1 MTTMTMAEKIVNRM
15 TTIQSLLSGVLQ
27 DCVPEQAMLSVPVTG
42 MSMDSRRLQ
51 RGDLFI
57 ACFGRNHDARDY
69 IGSAIENGAAAVLAQ
84 AGGDWRESHWQ
95 GPVPVL
101 VLDSLVAQIS
111 GIAARYYGEPA
122 SNLEVTGV
130 TGTNGKTSCTQFL
143 AQALTLTGESCGV
156 IGTLGAG
163 LYPVL
168 DDTGYTT
175 PGPVDVQHHLYDFV
189 SGGTRYAVIE
199 ASSQG
204 LHQHRL
210 AAVPF
215 RTAIFTNLTRDHLDY
230 HDSMD
235 AYGEAKKRL
244 FLGEAL
250 RTAVVN
256 TDDPYG
262 VSILNALP
270 SRVRALTYSVS
281 GGRAD
286 VGVSRLEYLP
296 TGYRAQLTTPWGEA
310 ELEGSLLGRFNISNM
325 LAVLCALMS
334 MPSRDESE
342 RDLFAIIGV
351 LASLKPVSGRMEVVG
366 QAAGVTA
373 VVDYAHTPDALKS
386 ALAALRCHADGAVH
400 CVFGCGGN
408 RDQGKR
414 PMMAEVA
421 EQGADHLVITDDNP
435 RLEDADHIIRQILLG
450 LDDRDGAVVER
461 DRAEAIRKA
470 ILGAR
475 PGDVVLVAGK
485 GHENYQDVGGQRMAF
500 SDVAQVRLVLNER
513 AALQEGM
520 PE

>member
-1 MTTMTMAEKIVNRM
+1 MATAEKIVNRK
-15 TTIQSLLSGVLQ
+15 TTLQSLLDGILQ
-27 DCVPEQAMLSVPVTG
+27 EGIVEPAMLSVPVTG
-42 MSMDSRRLQ
+42 MTMDSRRLQ

-57 ACFGRNHDARDY
+57 ACFGSNHDARDY
-69 IGSAIENGAAAVLAQ
+69 IDMAIRNGAAAVLAQ
-84 AGGDWRESHWQ
+84 SGGEWRESMWR
-95 GPVPVL
+95 GPVPVV
-101 VLDSLVAQIS
+101 VLDNL
-111 GIAARYYGEPA
+111 AARISSLAARFYGEPGMRL
-122 SNLEVTGV
+122 NVTGV

-143 AQALTLTGESCGV
+143 AQALTRLEENCGV

-163 LYPVL
+163 MYPVL

-175 PGPVDVQHHLYDFV
+175 PGPIDVQHHLYEFLAA
-189 SGGTRYAVIE
+189 GAAHAVVE

-210 AAVPF
+210 SAVPF

-250 RTAVVN
+250 QTAVVN
-256 TDDPYG
+256 ADDPYAI
-262 VSILNALP
+262 SILNALSP
-270 SRVRALTYSVS
+270 RVRALTYSVS

-296 TGYRAQLTTPWGEA
+296 AGYRAELSTPWGGA
-310 ELEGSLLGRFNISNM
+310 SLEGSLLGRFNIGNM
-325 LAVLCALMS
+325 LAVLCALMT
-334 MPSRDESE
+334 MPGREGE
-342 RDLFAIIGV
+342 RDFAGITRV
-351 LASLKPVSGRMEVVG
+351 LAALKPVSGRMEVVG

-450 LDDRDGAVVER
+450 LDDRDKAVVER
-461 DRAEAIRKA
+461 DRASAIRKA
-470 ILGAR
+470 VLAAR
-475 PGDVVLVAGK
+475 PGDIVLVAGK

-513 AALQEGM
+513 AGQQRDEA
-520 PE
+520 

>member
-1 MTTMTMAEKIVNRM
+1 MTTAEKIVNRK
-15 TTIQSLLSGVLQ
+15 TTLQSLLTDMLREETA
-27 DCVPEQAMLSVPVTG
+27 DTRMLSVPVTG
-42 MSMDSRRLQ
+42 MSMDSRRVQ

-69 IGSAIENGAAAVLAQ
+69 IDMAIGNGAAAVLAQ
-84 AGGDWRESHWQ
+84 AGGEWRESMWR

-101 VLDSLVAQIS
+101 VLDNL
-111 GIAARYYGEPA
+111 AARVSRLAARFYGEPGTQ
-122 SNLEVTGV
+122 LTVTGV

-143 AQALTLTGESCGV
+143 AQALTRLEETCGV

-163 LYPVL
+163 LYPLL

-175 PGPVDVQHHLYDFV
+175 PGPIDVQHHLHDFV
-189 SGGTRYAVIE
+189 CRGAGHVVLE

-235 AYGEAKKRL
+235 AYGEAKQRL
-244 FLGEAL
+244 FLGEGL

-256 TDDPYG
+256 ADDPYG
-262 VSILNALP
+262 ISILNALSP
-270 SRVRALTYSVS
+270 RVRALTYSVS

-286 VGVSRLEYLP
+286 VVVSGLEYLP
-296 TGYRAQLTTPWGEA
+296 AGYRAELSTPWGEA
-310 ELEGSLLGRFNISNM
+310 DLEGSLLGQFNISNV
-325 LAVLCALMS
+325 LAVLCALMTL
-334 MPSRDESE
+334 PSRNGREPDFS
-342 RDLFAIIGV
+342 GVVSV
-351 LASLKPVSGRMEVVG
+351 LAALRPVSGRMEVVG
-366 QAAGVTA
+366 QAAGVTV

-386 ALAALRCHADGAVH
+386 ALAALRSHADGAVH

-414 PMMAEVA
+414 PLMAEVA
-421 EQGADHLVITDDNP
+421 ERGADHLVITDDNP
-435 RLEDADHIIRQILLG
+435 RMEDADHIIRQILLG
-450 LDDRDGAVVER
+450 LDDRERAVVER
-461 DRAEAIRKA
+461 DRAAAIRQA
-470 ILGAR
+470 ILAAQ
-475 PGDVVLVAGK
+475 PGDIVLVAGK

-513 AALQEGM
+513 AAGQEDDAL
-520 PE
+520 

>member
-1 MTTMTMAEKIVNRM
+1 MTTAEKIVNRK
-15 TTIQSLLSGVLQ
+15 TTLQSLLDGMLQ
-27 DCVPEQAMLSVPVTG
+27 DGVAEPGMLSVPVTG
-42 MSMDSRRLQ
+42 MSMDSRQLQ

-69 IGSAIENGAAAVLAQ
+69 IDVAIRNGAAAVLAQ
-84 AGGDWRESHWQ
+84 AGGEWRESMWR

-101 VLDSLVAQIS
+101 VLDHL
-111 GIAARYYGEPA
+111 AARISSLAARFYGEPGA
-122 SNLEVTGV
+122 QLNVTGV

-143 AQALTLTGESCGV
+143 AQALTRLEETCGV
-156 IGTLGAG
+156 VGTLGAG

-175 PGPVDVQHHLYDFV
+175 PGPIEVQHHLHDFLTA
-189 SGGTRYAVIE
+189 GAGHVIME

-210 AAVPF
+210 SAVPF

-230 HDSMD
+230 HDSME

-250 RTAVVN
+250 QTAVVN
-256 TDDPYG
+256 ADDPYAI
-262 VSILNALP
+262 SILNALSP
-270 SRVRALTYSVS
+270 RVRALTYSVS
-281 GGRAD
+281 GVRAD

-296 TGYRAQLTTPWGEA
+296 AGYRAELSTPWGEA
-310 ELEGSLLGRFNISNM
+310 RLEGSLLGRFNIGNM
-325 LAVLCALMS
+325 LAVLCALMT
-334 MPSRDESE
+334 MPSRDGGE
-342 RDLFAIIGV
+342 RDFSRIIRV
-351 LASLKPVSGRMEVVG
+351 LAALKPVSGRMEVVG
-366 QAAGVTA
+366 QASGVTA

-421 EQGADHLVITDDNP
+421 EQGADRLVITDDNP

-450 LDDRDGAVVER
+450 LDDRDKAIVER
-461 DRAEAIRKA
+461 DRASAIHKA

-475 PGDVVLVAGK
+475 PGDIVLVAGK

-513 AALQEGM
+513 AAQEGGDAQ
-520 PE
+520 

>member
-1 MTTMTMAEKIVNRM
+1 MTTAEKIVNKK
-15 TTIQSLLSGVLQ
+15 TTLQSLLKGMLQEGVG
-27 DCVPEQAMLSVPVTG
+27 DPAMLSVPVSG
-42 MSMDSRRLQ
+42 MSMDSRQLRQ
-51 RGDLFI
+51 GDLFI

-69 IGSAIENGAAAVLAQ
+69 IDMAIANGATAVLAQ
-84 AGGDWRESHWQ
+84 AGGEWRDSMWR

-101 VLDSLVAQIS
+101 VLDNLTAQIS
-111 GIAARYYGEPA
+111 HLAARFYGEPGA
-122 SNLEVTGV
+122 QLTVTGV

-143 AQALTLTGESCGV
+143 AQALTKLEEPCGV

-163 LYPVL
+163 VYPSL

-175 PGPVDVQHHLYDFV
+175 PGPVDVQHHLHEFL
-189 SGGTRYAVIE
+189 SRGAGHAVIE

-215 RTAIFTNLTRDHLDY
+215 RAAIFTNLTRDHLDY

-235 AYGEAKKRL
+235 AYGDAKKRL

-256 TDDPYG
+256 ADDPYG
-262 VSILNALP
+262 ITILDALSP
-270 SRVRALTYSVS
+270 QVRALTYSVS
-281 GGRAD
+281 GARAD
-286 VGVSRLEYLP
+286 VSVPRLEYLP
-296 TGYRAQLTTPWGEA
+296 AGYRAELSTPWGA
-310 ELEGSLLGRFNISNM
+310 AQLEGNLLGQFNISNM
-325 LAVLCALMS
+325 LAVLCALMT
-334 MPSRDESE
+334 MPARNASEPDFSR
-342 RDLFAIIGV
+342 IIQV
-351 LASLKPVSGRMEVVG
+351 LAALKPVSGRMEVVG

-386 ALAALRCHADGAVH
+386 ALAALRSHADGAVH

-421 EQGADHLVITDDNP
+421 ERGADHLVITDDNP

-450 LDDRDGAVVER
+450 LDDRDRAVVER
-461 DRAEAIRKA
+461 DRANAIRTA
-470 ILGAR
+470 ILAAQ
-475 PGDVVLVAGK
+475 PGDIVLVAGK

-513 AALQEGM
+513 AGLQGDDTK
-520 PE
+520 